1 MNKISIIIPTILRCR
16 EILEAL
22 ISQLLKDSVVDEII
36 IINNSQKE
44 FTYNNDKVK
53 IYQQNENLYVNKAW
67 NLGISLIKNDTV
79 GIFNDDILPC
89 DNFCSQIL
97 DSGILE
103 QNDTGL
109 LGMNSSRLF
118 CKDFGELE
126 DDLSIPEPDEF
137 CKLTF
142 NELTDFDT
150 LVDWGITIFG
160 KKNNYYQIPEELKI
174 CYGDNYLLYKNKDK
188 KNYTI
193 KGLPIKHIH
202 SCSVRSRAFESI
214 LLSDMNNWDNIKQT
228 L

>member
-1 MNKISIIIPTILRCR
+1 MSKISIIIPTILRCR

-67 NLGISLIKNDTV
+67 SLGISLIKNDTF

-89 DNFCSQIL
+89 DNFCSQIIN
-97 DSGILE
+97 SGILE

-142 NELTDFDT
+142 NELTDLDT

-160 KKNNYYQIPEELKI
+160 KKK
-174 CYGDNYLLYKNKDK
+174 
-188 KNYTI
+188 
-193 KGLPIKHIH
+193 
-202 SCSVRSRAFESI
+202 
-214 LLSDMNNWDNIKQT
+214 
-228 L
+228 